1 MTGQDWLAEQFE
13 RSRPHLEAVAYGM
26 LGSVSEA
33 QDAVQEAWLRLGR
46 SDTGAIDDLRAWLTT
61 VVGRISLDM
70 LRSRKARR
78 EYPGGDWLPEPL
90 VSEPGDGAPEQQAV
104 LADSIGLALLVVL
117 ESLTP
122 AERLAFVLHDVFAM
136 PFDEIAQVM
145 DRSADSAR
153 QLASRARRR
162 VQAAPQPDRDVALQ
176 RRVVDAFLAAARAG
190 DFAALMQV
198 LDPDVVFR
206 ADLGPAGPLAR
217 PPLAGA
223 GPVAR
228 HVLSTAHRF
237 VNLARPV
244 LVNGAAG
251 ALFGSHDDPVAVIGF
266 TIVGGRIAEL
276 DLVADPGKLRHLEI
290 ERPW

>member
-1 MTGQDWLAEQFE
+1 MTEQGWLAEQFE
-13 RSRPHLEAVAYGM
+13 QNRQHLQAVAYGM

-33 QDAVQEAWLRLGR
+33 QDAVQEAWLRLGH

-61 VVGRISLDM
+61 VVARISLDM

-78 EYPGGDWLPEPL
+78 EYATGSWLPEPL
-90 VSEPGDGAPEQQAV
+90 IGEPGEGGPEQQAV

-117 ESLTP
+117 ESLSP

-136 PFDEIAQVM
+136 PFEEIARVV
-145 DRSADSAR
+145 DRSPDSAR

-162 VQAAPQPDRDVALQ
+162 VQAAPQPDRDAALQ

-190 DFAALMQV
+190 DFEALVEV
-198 LDPDVVFR
+198 LDPGVVFR
-206 ADLGPAGPLAR
+206 ADLGPGSPAR
-217 PPLAGA
+217 PPLAGSGAVA
-223 GPVAR
+223 G
-228 HVLSTAHRF
+228 HVLRTAPRF

-244 LVNGAAG
+244 LVNGEAG
-251 ALFGSHDDPVAVIGF
+251 ALFGTHDDPVAVIGF

-276 DLVADPGKLRHLEI
+276 NLVADPAKLRHLTI
-290 ERPW
+290 EP

>member
-13 RSRPHLEAVAYGM
+13 HSRPHLEAVAYGM

-33 QDAVQEAWLRLGR
+33 EDAVQEAWLRLGH

-78 EYPGGDWLPEPL
+78 EYPGGSWLPEPL
-90 VSEPGDGAPEQQAV
+90 VSEPGDGGPEQQAV

-190 DFAALMQV
+190 DFAALVQV

-206 ADLGPAGPLAR
+206 ADLGPSAPLAR

-251 ALFGSHDDPVAVIGF
+251 ALFGSHDDPIAVIGF

-290 ERPW
+290 EP

>member
-1 MTGQDWLAEQFE
+1 MTEQGWLAEQFE
-13 RSRPHLEAVAYGM
+13 RTRPHLEAVAYSM
-26 LGSVSEA
+26 LGSVTEA

-46 SDTGAIDDLRAWLTT
+46 SDTSAIDDLRAWLTT

-78 EYPGGDWLPEPL
+78 EYAAGSWLPEPL
-90 VSEPGDGAPEQQAV
+90 VAGPDDSGPEQQAV

-136 PFDEIAQVM
+136 PFDDIAAIM
-145 DRSADSAR
+145 DKSPDSAR

-190 DFAALMQV
+190 DFAALLEV

-206 ADLGPAGPLAR
+206 MDPGPASPLAR
-217 PPLAGA
+217 RPRAGA
-223 GPVAR
+223 AAVAG
-228 HVLSTAHRF
+228 HVLSTAPRF
-237 VNLARPV
+237 VNLAQPV
-244 LVNGAAG
+244 LVNGEAG
-251 ALFGSHDDPVAVIGF
+251 ALFGTHDDPVAVIGF
-266 TIVGGRIAEL
+266 TIAGGRIAEL
-276 DLVADPGKLRHLEI
+276 NLVADPAKLRHLTI
-290 ERPW
+290 EP

>member
-1 MTGQDWLAEQFE
+1 MTEPGWLAEQFE
-13 RSRPHLEAVAYGM
+13 QSRPHLEAVAYSM

-78 EYPGGDWLPEPL
+78 EYAAGSWLPEPL
-90 VSEPGDGAPEQQAV
+90 VGDPEDSGPEQQAV

-136 PFDEIAQVM
+136 PFDDIAQIM
-145 DRSADSAR
+145 DRSPDSAR

-190 DFAALMQV
+190 DFAALVEV
-198 LDPDVVFR
+198 LDPGVVFR
-206 ADLGPAGPLAR
+206 MDLGPGRPLAR

-223 GPVAR
+223 GSVAAQ
-228 HVLSTAHRF
+228 VLSTAPRF
-237 VNLARPV
+237 VNLAQPV
-244 LVNGAAG
+244 LVNGEAG
-251 ALFGSHDDPVAVIGF
+251 ALFGTHGDPVAVIGF
-266 TIVGGRIAEL
+266 TIAGGRIAEL
-276 DLVADPGKLRHLEI
+276 NLVADPAKLRRLTI
-290 ERPW
+290 EP

>member
-1 MTGQDWLAEQFE
+1 MTEQGWLAEQFE
-13 RSRPHLEAVAYGM
+13 RTRPHLEAVAYSM
-26 LGSVSEA
+26 LGSVTEA

-78 EYPGGDWLPEPL
+78 EYAAGSWLPEPL
-90 VSEPGDGAPEQQAV
+90 VAGPDDSGPEQQAV

-136 PFDEIAQVM
+136 PFDDIVAIM
-145 DRSADSAR
+145 DKSPDSAR

-190 DFAALMQV
+190 DFAALVEV

-206 ADLGPAGPLAR
+206 MDPGPASPLAR

-223 GPVAR
+223 GAVAG
-228 HVLSTAHRF
+228 HVLSTAPRF
-237 VNLARPV
+237 VNLAQPV
-244 LVNGAAG
+244 LVNGEAG
-251 ALFGSHDDPVAVIGF
+251 ALFGTHDDPVAVIGF
-266 TIVGGRIAEL
+266 TIAGGRIAEL
-276 DLVADPGKLRHLEI
+276 NLVADPAKLRHLTI
-290 ERPW
+290 EP

>member
-1 MTGQDWLAEQFE
+1 MTEQGWLAEQFE
-13 RSRPHLEAVAYGM
+13 RTRPHLEAVAYSM
-26 LGSVSEA
+26 LGSVTEA

-46 SDTGAIDDLRAWLTT
+46 SDTSAIDDLRAWLTT

-78 EYPGGDWLPEPL
+78 EYAAGSWLPEPL
-90 VSEPGDGAPEQQAV
+90 VAGPDDSGPEQQAV

-136 PFDEIAQVM
+136 PFDDIAAIM
-145 DRSADSAR
+145 DKSPDSAR

-190 DFAALMQV
+190 DFAALVEV

-206 ADLGPAGPLAR
+206 MDPGPASPLAR
-217 PPLAGA
+217 RPLAGA
-223 GPVAR
+223 AAVAG
-228 HVLSTAHRF
+228 HVLSTAPRF
-237 VNLARPV
+237 VNLAQPV
-244 LVNGAAG
+244 LVNGEAG
-251 ALFGSHDDPVAVIGF
+251 ALFGTHDDPVAVIGF
-266 TIVGGRIAEL
+266 TIAGGRIAEL
-276 DLVADPGKLRHLEI
+276 NLVADPAKLRHLTI
-290 ERPW
+290 EP